1 LNGKTGNHLARRT
14 AAKTEPSPITA
25 LRDMLATAFAA
36 DIAAVT
42 PEVCEVLH
50 FMIRAEEKP
59 ARRDALRN
67 ALVVLARQSAELS
80 LAIIGEVRSRFD
92 AKIAPEADGF
102 AKTSQFSLDDLTL
115 VDDAALQVEL
125 ALDQCA
131 ARLREQSSADVF
143 QLSAR
148 MCEMLGVESIADGAN
163 PILPRLFARALLES
177 IAKLGL
183 NDEAS
188 LPVFKAYGPAL
199 LHIAPDLYRH
209 ANSLLGDLGV
219 LPGFK
224 ARYGSP
230 PRSNQAPV
238 RSEPAMPD
246 ERVVKSLL
254 ERLMNGERTRASSG
268 MAANVAF

>member
-1 LNGKTGNHLARRT
+1 MNRNTGNHLGRRT
-14 AAKTEPSPITA
+14 AAKAEPSPITA

-36 DIAAVT
+36 DVAAVT
-42 PEVCEVLH
+42 PEVCEVLR
-50 FMIRAEEKP
+50 FGTQGEENP
-59 ARRDALRN
+59 ARRDLMRN
-67 ALVVLARQSAELS
+67 ALVILARQSAELS

-92 AKIAPEADGF
+92 AKLAPEADGF
-102 AKTSQFSLDDLTL
+102 SKTSQFSLDDLTL

-131 ARLREQSSADVF
+131 ARLREQCSAEVF

-148 MCEMLGVESIADGAN
+148 VCEMLGVESIADSAN

-183 NDEAS
+183 NDAAKLS
-188 LPVFKAYGPAL
+188 VFKAYGPAL

-230 PRSNQAPV
+230 VQAAQAPQ
-238 RSEPAMPD
+238 RSAPARPD

-254 ERLMNGERTRASSG
+254 ERLMNGERAQAGSG
-268 MAANVAF
+268 KAANVAL